1 MTPTEHTYTHSTTWQ
16 SPSNL
21 AIVKYWGKKEVQV
34 PLNPSVSFTLSKAVT
49 TTSVGIYPKRGGGA
63 SFRLDGIEQ
72 PSFLPKINTFL
83 QLTSPFLP
91 YLNDFF
97 LDIQS
102 HNSFPHSSGIASSA
116 SSMSA
121 LALCL
126 CELEAQLTN
135 SHPINLRLAST
146 LARLGSGSAARSV
159 YGGWNLWGRM
169 AEFSES
175 SDDFAIPLPVTP
187 APVFRNLHDD
197 IVIISSKTK
206 SVSSSEGHRLMNNHP
221 YKTGRLLQ
229 AQSNTLELTDHL
241 KNGDVE
247 AFINLA
253 ENEALSLH
261 ALMMSSS
268 PGYTLLHP
276 NTLEVIHRVRSWRR
290 ESSIPVGFSLDAGP
304 NLHILYPD
312 AYASSVKDW
321 MAEAIVPLCENQTV
335 IRDRVGDGPQK
346 INEVRSN

>member
-1 MTPTEHTYTHSTTWQ
+1 MNPDAHEFTLSSTWQ

-34 PLNPSVSFTLSKAVT
+34 PINPSVSFTLSEAVT
-49 TTSVGIYPKRGGGA
+49 ITRVAISPKTGGGL
-63 SFRLDGIEQ
+63 SFRLDGMEQ

-83 QLTSPFLP
+83 QLTRPFLP
-91 YLNDFF
+91 HLNNFF
-97 LDIQS
+97 LNIES

-126 CELEAQLTN
+126 CDLEAQLAGSQT
-135 SHPINLRLAST
+135 INLKLAST

-169 AEFSES
+169 PGFSKS
-175 SDDFAIPLPVTP
+175 SDNFAIPLPVTP
-187 APVFRNLHDD
+187 APIFRNLHND
-197 IVIISSKTK
+197 ILIISSKIK
-206 SVSSSEGHRLMNNHP
+206 SVSSSEGHRLMNSHP
-221 YKTGRLLQ
+221 YKEGRLRQ
-229 AQSNTLELTDHL
+229 ARTNTMELTELL
-241 KNGDVE
+241 KSGDMD

-268 PGYTLLHP
+268 PGYTLLHA
-276 NTLEVIHRVRSWRR
+276 NTLEAIQRVRSWRK
-290 ESSIPVGFSLDAGP
+290 ESNIPVGFSLDAGP

-312 AYASSVKDW
+312 AYAPSVKDW
-321 MAEAIVPLCENQTV
+321 MTTALVPLCESKTV
-335 IRDRVGDGPQK
+335 IRDRIGDGPQK
-346 INEVRSN
+346 LKEVRSN